1 MDQIKIMENLRG
13 ILFMILAMAGFAFED
28 LFIKMLSAH
37 LPISEVIIILGFTG
51 SIVFLIIALLQRA
64 PIFHKD
70 LLNKHVIIR
79 TICELLGAVFFVTAI
94 ALTPLSSATA
104 ILQITPLL
112 VTIGAVIFFREKVG
126 WRRWTAVFVGFMGV
140 LLIVRPGFEGFMPA
154 SIFALLGS
162 LFLAARDLATRA
174 MQVKLASVTIA
185 LYAFIA
191 FGISGILII
200 PFNSPMIIPTS
211 NQIIY
216 FIGAST
222 FGVIAYY
229 SLVISSRIGEMSVIS
244 PFRYSRIVFAMLL
257 AIIILGERPDSLT
270 LIGATIVVASGFYTF
285 IRETVLNKP
294 Q

>member
-1 MDQIKIMENLRG
+1 MDNLKG

-28 LFIKMLSAH
+28 LFIKMLSTYF
-37 LPISEVIIILGFTG
+37 PITEVIIILGFTG
-51 SIVFLIIALLQRA
+51 TVVFLIIALMQRA
-64 PIFHKD
+64 PIIHKD

-104 ILQITPLL
+104 ILQIAPLL
-112 VTIGAVIFFREKVG
+112 VTIGAVIFFKEKVG
-126 WRRWTAVFVGFMGV
+126 WRRWTAVFIGFIGV

-162 LFLAARDLATRA
+162 VFLAARDLATRA
-174 MQVKLASVTIA
+174 MQVKLPSVTIA

-200 PFNSPMIIPTS
+200 PFNSSMVIPTS
-211 NQIIY
+211 NQILY
-216 FIGAST
+216 FIGASA

-257 AIIILGERPDSLT
+257 AIIILEENPDSLT
-270 LIGATIVVASGFYTF
+270 IIGASIVVASGLYTF
-285 IRETVLNKP
+285 VRETVLKKS

>member
-1 MDQIKIMENLRG
+1 MDNLKG

-28 LFIKMLSAH
+28 LFIKMLSTYF
-37 LPISEVIIILGFTG
+37 PISEVIIILGFTG
-51 SIVFLIIALLQRA
+51 TVVFLIIALMQRA
-64 PIFHKD
+64 PIIHKD

-104 ILQITPLL
+104 ILQIAPLL
-112 VTIGAVIFFREKVG
+112 VTIGAVIFFKEKVG
-126 WRRWTAVFVGFMGV
+126 WRRWTAVFIGFIGV

-162 LFLAARDLATRA
+162 VFLAARDLATRA
-174 MQVKLASVTIA
+174 MQVKLPSVTIA

-200 PFNSPMIIPTS
+200 PFNSPMVIPTF
-211 NQIIY
+211 NQILY
-216 FIGAST
+216 FIGASA

-257 AIIILGERPDSLT
+257 AIIILEENPDSLT
-270 LIGATIVVASGFYTF
+270 IIGASIVVVSGLYTF
-285 IRETVLNKP
+285 VRETVLKKS

>member
-1 MDQIKIMENLRG
+1 MENLRG

-28 LFIKMLSAH
+28 LFIKMLSEEF
-37 LPISEVIIILGFTG
+37 PISEVIIILGFTG
-51 SIVFLIIALLQRA
+51 SIVFLLIALFQRA

-70 LLNKHVIIR
+70 LLNKYVIIR

-94 ALTPLSSATA
+94 ALTPLSSASA

-112 VTIGAVIFFREKVG
+112 VTIGAVIFFREQVG
-126 WRRWTAVFVGFMGV
+126 WRRWTAVFIGFMGV
-140 LLIVRPGFEGFMPA
+140 LMILRPFNDDFEAA
-154 SIFALLGS
+154 SIFALLGA
-162 LFLAARDLATRA
+162 LFLAARDLSTRA
-174 MQVKLASVTIA
+174 MKVDLPSVTIA

-200 PFNSPMIIPTS
+200 PFNDPMIAPS
-211 NQIIY
+211 LNQIMF

-257 AIIILGERPDSLT
+257 AIIFLEERPDSFT
-270 LIGATIVVASGFYTF
+270 VIGAAIIVASGLYTF
-285 IRETVLNKP
+285 IRETILNKP

>member
-1 MDQIKIMENLRG
+1 
-13 ILFMILAMAGFAFED
+13 MILAMAGFAFED
-28 LFIKMLSAH
+28 LFIKLLSTYF
-37 LPISEVIIILGFTG
+37 PISEVIIILGFTG
-51 SIVFLIIALLQRA
+51 TFIFFIIAILQNA
-64 PIFHKD
+64 PIIHKD

-79 TICELLGAVFFVTAI
+79 TTCELLGAVFFVTAI

-104 ILQITPLL
+104 ILQIAPLL
-112 VTIGAVIFFREKVG
+112 VTIGAVIFFKEKVG
-126 WRRWTAVFVGFMGV
+126 WRRWTAVFIGFIGV

-154 SIFALLGS
+154 SIFAILGS
-162 LFLAARDLATRA
+162 VFLAARDLATRA
-174 MQVKLASVTIA
+174 MQVKLPSVTIA

-200 PFNSPMIIPTS
+200 PFNSPMVLPTS

-216 FIGAST
+216 FIGASA

-257 AIIILGERPDSLT
+257 AIIILDENPDGLT
-270 LIGATIVVASGFYTF
+270 LIGASIVVASGLYTF
-285 IRETVLNKP
+285 VRETVLKKS

>member
-1 MDQIKIMENLRG
+1 
-13 ILFMILAMAGFAFED
+13 MILAMAGFAFED
-28 LFIKMLSAH
+28 LFIKLLSTYF
-37 LPISEVIIILGFTG
+37 PISEVIIILGFTG
-51 SIVFLIIALLQRA
+51 TFIFFIIALLKNA
-64 PIFHKD
+64 PIIHKD

-79 TICELLGAVFFVTAI
+79 TTCELLGAVFFVTAI

-104 ILQITPLL
+104 ILQIAPLL
-112 VTIGAVIFFREKVG
+112 VTIGAVIFFKEKVG
-126 WRRWTAVFVGFMGV
+126 WRRWTAVFIGFIGV

-154 SIFALLGS
+154 SIFAILGS
-162 LFLAARDLATRA
+162 VFLAARDLATRA
-174 MQVKLASVTIA
+174 MQVKLPSVTIA

-200 PFNSPMIIPTS
+200 PFNSPMVLPTS

-216 FIGAST
+216 FIGASA

-257 AIIILGERPDSLT
+257 AIIILDENPDGLT
-270 LIGATIVVASGFYTF
+270 LIGASIVVASGLYTF
-285 IRETVLNKP
+285 VRETVLKKS

>member
-1 MDQIKIMENLRG
+1 MDNFKG

-28 LFIKMLSAH
+28 LFIKMLSTYF
-37 LPISEVIIILGFTG
+37 PISEVIIILGFTG
-51 SIVFLIIALLQRA
+51 TVVFLIIALMQRA
-64 PIFHKD
+64 PIIHKD
-70 LLNKHVIIR
+70 LLNKHVILR

-104 ILQITPLL
+104 ILQIAPLL
-112 VTIGAVIFFREKVG
+112 VTIGAVIFFKEKVG
-126 WRRWTAVFVGFMGV
+126 WRRWTAVFIGFIGV

-162 LFLAARDLATRA
+162 VFLAARDLATRA
-174 MQVKLASVTIA
+174 MQVKLPSVTIA

-200 PFNSPMIIPTS
+200 PFNSPMVIPTF
-211 NQIIY
+211 NQILY
-216 FIGAST
+216 FIGASA

-257 AIIILGERPDSLT
+257 AIIILEENPDSLT
-270 LIGATIVVASGFYTF
+270 IIGASIVVASGLYTF
-285 IRETVLNKP
+285 VRETILKKS

>member
-1 MDQIKIMENLRG
+1 
-13 ILFMILAMAGFAFED
+13 MILAMAGFAFED
-28 LFIKMLSAH
+28 LFIKLLSTYF
-37 LPISEVIIILGFTG
+37 PISEVIIILGFTG
-51 SIVFLIIALLQRA
+51 TFIFFIIALLQNA
-64 PIFHKD
+64 PIIHKD

-104 ILQITPLL
+104 ILQIAPLL
-112 VTIGAVIFFREKVG
+112 VTIGAVIFFKEKVG
-126 WRRWTAVFVGFMGV
+126 WRRWTAVFIGFIGV

-154 SIFALLGS
+154 SIFAILGS
-162 LFLAARDLATRA
+162 VFLAARDLATRA
-174 MQVKLASVTIA
+174 MQVKLPSVTIA

-200 PFNSPMIIPTS
+200 PFNSPMVLPTS

-216 FIGAST
+216 FIGASA

-229 SLVISSRIGEMSVIS
+229 SLVIYSRIGEMSVIS

-257 AIIILGERPDSLT
+257 AIIILDENPDGLT
-270 LIGATIVVASGFYTF
+270 LIGASIVVASGLYTF
-285 IRETVLNKP
+285 VRETVLKKS

>member
-1 MDQIKIMENLRG
+1 
-13 ILFMILAMAGFAFED
+13 MILAMAGFAFED
-28 LFIKMLSAH
+28 LFIKLLSTYF
-37 LPISEVIIILGFTG
+37 PISEVIIILGFTG
-51 SIVFLIIALLQRA
+51 TFIFFIIALLQNA
-64 PIFHKD
+64 PIIHKD

-104 ILQITPLL
+104 ILQIAPLL
-112 VTIGAVIFFREKVG
+112 VTIGAVIFFKEKVG
-126 WRRWTAVFVGFMGV
+126 WRRWTAVFIGFIGV

-154 SIFALLGS
+154 SIFAILGS
-162 LFLAARDLATRA
+162 VFLAARDLATRA
-174 MQVKLASVTIA
+174 MQVKLPSVTIA

-200 PFNSPMIIPTS
+200 PFNSPMVLPTS

-216 FIGAST
+216 FIGASA

-257 AIIILGERPDSLT
+257 AIIILDENPDGLT
-270 LIGATIVVASGFYTF
+270 LIGASIVVASGLYLSL
-285 IRETVLNKP
+285 I
-294 Q
+294 QI

>member
-1 MDQIKIMENLRG
+1 MENLKG

-28 LFIKMLSAH
+28 LFIKMLSAYF
-37 LPISEVIIILGFTG
+37 PISEVIMILGFTG
-51 SIVFLIIALLQRA
+51 SIVFLIIAIFQNA
-64 PIFHKD
+64 PIIHKD
-70 LLNKHVIIR
+70 LLDKYVIMR

-94 ALTPLSSATA
+94 ALTPLSSASA

-126 WRRWTAVFVGFMGV
+126 WRRWTAVFAGFMGV
-140 LLIVRPGFEGFMPA
+140 LLILRPGFGGFMPA

-162 LFLAARDLATRA
+162 VFLAARDLSTRA
-174 MQVKLASVTIA
+174 MKVDLPSVTIA

-200 PFNSPMIIPTS
+200 PFNSPMVIPS
-211 NQIIY
+211 LNQIMY

-222 FGVIAYY
+222 FGVFAYY

-257 AIIILGERPDSLT
+257 AIIILGERPDSFT
-270 LIGATIVVASGFYTF
+270 LIGAAIIVLSGMYTF
-285 IRETVLNKP
+285 VRENLLKKSN
-294 Q
+294 

>member
-1 MDQIKIMENLRG
+1 MENLKG

-28 LFIKMLSAH
+28 LFIKLLSTYF
-37 LPISEVIIILGFTG
+37 PISEVIIILGFTG
-51 SIVFLIIALLQRA
+51 TFIFFIIALLQNA
-64 PIFHKD
+64 PIIHKD

-79 TICELLGAVFFVTAI
+79 TTCELLGAVFFVTAI

-104 ILQITPLL
+104 ILQIAPLL
-112 VTIGAVIFFREKVG
+112 VTIGAVIFFKEKVG
-126 WRRWTAVFVGFMGV
+126 WRRWTAVFIGFIGV

-154 SIFALLGS
+154 SIFAILGS
-162 LFLAARDLATRA
+162 VFLAARDLATRA
-174 MQVKLASVTIA
+174 MQVKLPSVTIA

-200 PFNSPMIIPTS
+200 PFNSPMVLPTS

-257 AIIILGERPDSLT
+257 AIIILDENPDGLT
-270 LIGATIVVASGFYTF
+270 LIGASIVVASGLYTF
-285 IRETVLNKP
+285 VRETVLKKS

>member
-1 MDQIKIMENLRG
+1 
-13 ILFMILAMAGFAFED
+13 MILAMAGFAFED
-28 LFIKMLSAH
+28 LFIKMLSSH
-37 LPISEVIIILGFTG
+37 LPVSEIIIILGFTG
-51 SIVFLIIALLQRA
+51 SIIFLLIALVQGA
-64 PIFHKD
+64 PIIHKD

-79 TICELLGAVFFVTAI
+79 TFCELLGAVFFVTAI
-94 ALTPLSSATA
+94 ALTPLSSASA
-104 ILQITPLL
+104 ILQVTPLL
-112 VTIGAVIFFREKVG
+112 VTIGAVIFFKEKVG
-126 WRRWTAVFVGFMGV
+126 WRRWSAIFIGFIGV
-140 LLIVRPGFEGFMPA
+140 LLILRPGFGGFMPA

-174 MQVKLASVTIA
+174 MKVNLPSVTIS

-200 PFNSPMIIPTS
+200 PFNSAMIVPTS
-211 NQIIY
+211 NLVMY
-216 FIGAST
+216 FIGASA

-229 SLVISSRIGEMSVIS
+229 SLVTSSRVGEMSVIS

-257 AIIILGERPDSLT
+257 AVIILGERPDNLT
-270 LIGATIVVASGFYTF
+270 LIGASIIVASGLYIF

>member
-1 MDQIKIMENLRG
+1 
-13 ILFMILAMAGFAFED
+13 MILAMAGFAFED
-28 LFIKMLSAH
+28 LFIKLLSTYF
-37 LPISEVIIILGFTG
+37 PISEVIIILGFTG
-51 SIVFLIIALLQRA
+51 TFIFFIIALLQNA
-64 PIFHKD
+64 PIIHKD

-79 TICELLGAVFFVTAI
+79 TTCELLGAVFFVTAI

-104 ILQITPLL
+104 ILQIAPLL
-112 VTIGAVIFFREKVG
+112 VTIGAVVFFKEKVG
-126 WRRWTAVFVGFMGV
+126 WRRWTAVFIGFIGV

-154 SIFALLGS
+154 SIFAILGS
-162 LFLAARDLATRA
+162 VFLAARDLATRA
-174 MQVKLASVTIA
+174 MQVKLPSVTIA

-200 PFNSPMIIPTS
+200 PFNSPMVLPTS

-216 FIGAST
+216 FIGASA

-257 AIIILGERPDSLT
+257 AIIILDENPDGLT
-270 LIGATIVVASGFYTF
+270 LIGASIVVASGLYTF
-285 IRETVLNKP
+285 VRETVLKKS

>member
-1 MDQIKIMENLRG
+1 MDNLKG

-28 LFIKMLSAH
+28 LFIKMLSTYF
-37 LPISEVIIILGFTG
+37 PISEVIIILGFTG
-51 SIVFLIIALLQRA
+51 TVVFLIIALLQRA
-64 PIFHKD
+64 PIIHKD

-104 ILQITPLL
+104 ILQIAPLL
-112 VTIGAVIFFREKVG
+112 VTIGAVIFFKEKVG
-126 WRRWTAVFVGFMGV
+126 WRRWTAVFIGFIGV

-162 LFLAARDLATRA
+162 VFLAARDLATRA
-174 MQVKLASVTIA
+174 MQVKLPSVTIA

-200 PFNSPMIIPTS
+200 PFNSPMVIPTS
-211 NQIIY
+211 NQILY
-216 FIGAST
+216 FIGASA

-257 AIIILGERPDSLT
+257 SIIILEENPDSLT
-270 LIGATIVVASGFYTF
+270 IIGASIVVASGLYTF
-285 IRETVLNKP
+285 VRETVLKKS